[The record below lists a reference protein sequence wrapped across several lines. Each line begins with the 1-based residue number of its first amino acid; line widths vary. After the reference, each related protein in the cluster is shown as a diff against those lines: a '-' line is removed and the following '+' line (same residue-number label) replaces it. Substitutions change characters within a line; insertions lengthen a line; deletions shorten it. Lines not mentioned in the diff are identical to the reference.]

1 MILPG
6 DATFVRCDVRDP
18 RGPNSP
24 EVCDSPMTNA
34 SAESIAAASQSK
46 VTRVPLRNV
55 AIIAH
60 VDHGKTTLVDGLLK
74 QSNVFRDP
82 DSAGTLI
89 MDAND
94 LERER
99 GITILAKNTAIDYEG
114 VKINIVDTP
123 GHADFGGEVERVLN
137 MTDGCLLLVDAVEGP
152 MPQTRTVL
160 ARALGLGLRPIVVVN
175 KIDRAN
181 ARPDVVVGMTQ
192 DLFLDLA
199 TDPDQLD
206 FPVIY
211 TIAKEGRAGLS
222 PDAVGDDLRPLLD
235 TILRVVPAP
244 AVDIEAPARCLIA
257 SLDYDTHRGR
267 IAIGR
272 IDRGVIRAGDT
283 MVHLTEGGP
292 VVRQKV
298 GSLSTFAGL
307 GRREVDEAW
316 AGDIVA
322 ITGFADA
329 KIGATLADPAAPEPM
344 TPISVEEPTLKLTFG
359 VNTSPFSGRDGQ
371 YSTSRQLRER
381 LYRELETNLSLRVSP
396 TEQADVYAV
405 SGRGELHLSVL
416 IETMRREGYEFQVSR
431 PEVITRE
438 GENGTEEPVEHL
450 VIDTTE
456 TYVGVI
462 TDLVGGRRARMLDM
476 VNDGRG
482 SVRMEFAIPTRG
494 LIGLRNAFL
503 TATKGNG
510 ALSSRLI
517 GFEPWQGAI
526 VSNRTGA
533 LAASET
539 GVATSHG
546 LANAQERGITFIEPG
561 TEVYEGMIIG
571 QQPRPGDMAV
581 NVAREKKLTNI
592 RSSTSDISIRLTP
605 PMILSL
611 EQSLDFLQDDELLE
625 VTPKTWRLRKRLLS
639 QDDRN
644 KARKRQQ
651 EQDAGRG

>member
-1 MILPG
+1 MEPTTTQTQVQT
-6 DATFVRCDVRDP
+6 D
-18 RGPNSP
+18 
-24 EVCDSPMTNA
+24 
-34 SAESIAAASQSK
+34 
-46 VTRVPLRNV
+46 LRNI

-82 DSAGTLI
+82 DAAGELI

-99 GITILAKNTAIDYEG
+99 GITILAKNTAITYAG
-114 VKINIVDTP
+114 VKINVIDTP

-137 MTDGCLLLVDAVEGP
+137 MADGCLLLVDAVEGP

-160 ARALGLGLRPIVVVN
+160 ARALAIGLRPIVVVN

-181 ARPDVVVGMTQ
+181 ARPEEVVSLTQ

-199 TDPDQLD
+199 TDPDQLE

-211 TIAKEGRAGLS
+211 TIARDGRAGLT
-222 PDAVGDDLRPLLD
+222 PEPAALAPDLRPLLD
-235 TILRVVPAP
+235 TIVSEVPAP
-244 AVDIEAPARCLIA
+244 VADPDAPVQLLVA

-272 IDRGVIRAGDT
+272 VHRGRIRAGDPLLHIAADGEQT
-283 MVHLTEGGP
+283 RQRVSHLTVFE
-292 VVRQKV
+292 
-298 GSLSTFAGL
+298 GL
-307 GRREVDEAW
+307 GRREVAEAV

-322 ITGFADA
+322 LAGFPDA
-329 KIGATLADPAAPEPM
+329 KIGATLTDPAVPE
-344 TPISVEEPTLKLTFG
+344 TLEAIAIEEPTLKLTFG
-359 VNTSPFSGRDGQ
+359 VNTSPFAGREGQ
-371 YSTSRQLRER
+371 FSTSRQLRER
-381 LYRELETNLSLRVSP
+381 LFRELETNLSLRVSA
-396 TEQADVYAV
+396 TEQADVFAV
-405 SGRGELHLSVL
+405 SGRGELHLSIL

-431 PEVITRE
+431 PEAITRE
-438 GENGTEEPVEHL
+438 MDGVTEEPVEHL

-456 TYVGVI
+456 QFVGVV

-482 SVRMEFAIPTRG
+482 NVRLEFAIPTRG

-510 ALSSRLI
+510 TLASRLI
-517 GFEPWQGAI
+517 GYEPWQGAI
-526 VSNRTGA
+526 LSSRTGA
-533 LAASET
+533 LVASET
-539 GVATSHG
+539 GTALSHG

-561 TEVYEGMIIG
+561 TGVYEGMVVG
-571 QQPRPGDMAV
+571 QQPRPGDLAV
-581 NVAREKKLTNI
+581 NVCRAKKLTNI

-605 PMILSL
+605 PVLLSL
-611 EQSLDFLQDDELLE
+611 EQSLDFLADDELLE
-625 VTPKTWRLRKRLLS
+625 VTPKGWRLRKRLLT
-639 QDDRN
+639 QDERN
-644 KARKRQQ
+644 KAKKNAQQ
-651 EQDAGRG
+651 AAASRGGR